1 MHFIETIF
9 DLKSGDFSKV
19 IFGFITNVV
28 LAIVITVVGFW
39 FTGVLTRFVN
49 KMLQKSD
56 TDAGLTSFLSSFLS
70 MALKIM
76 VVISAITQLGV
87 QMTSFLTLLGAA
99 GIAVGMAF
107 SGTLS
112 NFAGGIM
119 ILVLK
124 PFKVGDEIKALGE
137 QGTISEIQIF
147 NTYLKTVDNK
157 IVIFPNGPLA
167 NGSIVNFTKEK
178 NRRIEWTFILSPEI
192 QFSTVQALIIPLL
205 SADKR
210 VLAKPEPFVGI
221 QQITENGLELK
232 VRCWAKTADYG
243 GVFYDLQQQMVS
255 AMQQANIAFAKA

>member
-1 MHFIETIF
+1 MHFIESIF
-9 DLKSGDFSKV
+9 DLKSGDLSKV
-19 IFGFITNVV
+19 IFSFITNVV

-39 FTGVLTRFVN
+39 FTGILTRFVN

-76 VVISAITQLGV
+76 VVITAITQLGV

-178 NRRIEWTFILSPEI
+178 NRRIEWTFMLSPDI
-192 QFSTVQALIIPLL
+192 QFTRVQELIIPLL

-210 VLAKPEPFVGI
+210 VLSKLEPFVGI

-232 VRCWAKTADYG
+232 VRCWVKTADYG
-243 GVFYDLQQQMVS
+243 GVYYDLQQQIVA
-255 AMQQANIAFAKA
+255 AMQAAKIGFAKA